1 MNNHTDTRARLIEI
15 TKIIASRNK
24 ARLDELKAEYVRL
37 QKDDFVWYH
46 LLQSFATM
54 GRSSGWHGL
63 IGNKKNYSKVT
74 YEALEVLSPE
84 AREAQ
89 VRDTCRIAK
98 IRMPDKKADY
108 ILGCFEAVQKKGGP
122 LVAKNRLLS
131 LPGREAKIEFLK
143 SFPGIGDKYSR
154 NIMMDVY
161 HEDFRDSIAV
171 DARIKNISEAFGL
184 VFPSY
189 SAHET
194 FYLSV
199 AAEAGLNGWE
209 LDRLMYNFQ
218 EEFLQESQK
227 Q

>member
-1 MNNHTDTRARLIEI
+1 MQSHDEIRERLVGI
-15 TKIIASRNK
+15 TKAIASRRR

-37 QKDDFVWYH
+37 QKDDFLWYH

-54 GRSSGWHGL
+54 GRSAGWHGL
-63 IGNKKNYSKVT
+63 IGNKKNYSRVT
-74 YEALEVLSPE
+74 YEALDILSPE

-89 VRDTCRIAK
+89 VRETCRIAK
-98 IRMPDKKADY
+98 IRMPDIKADY
-108 ILGCFEAVQKKGGP
+108 ILGCYDAVRKMGGP
-122 LVAKNRLLS
+122 LAAKNRLLS
-131 LPGREAKIEFLK
+131 LLGRDAKIAFLK

-171 DARIKNISEAFGL
+171 DVRIKNVSEAFGL
-184 VFPSY
+184 IFSSY
-189 SAHET
+189 STHES

-199 AAEAGLNGWE
+199 AADAGLNGWE

-218 EEFLQESQK
+218 EEFIQEA
-227 Q
+227 

>member
-1 MNNHTDTRARLIEI
+1 MQSNNEICERLIGI
-15 TKIIASRNK
+15 TKAIASRRK

-37 QKDDFVWYH
+37 KNDDFVWYH

-54 GRSSGWHGL
+54 GRSAGWHGL

-74 YEALEVLSPE
+74 YEALIVLSPE

-89 VRDTCRIAK
+89 VRETCRLAK

-108 ILGCFEAVQKKGGP
+108 ILGCYDAVHKMGGP
-122 LVAKNRLLS
+122 LAAKNRLLS
-131 LPGREAKIEFLK
+131 LPGRDAKIAFLK
-143 SFPGIGDKYSR
+143 SFPGIGEKYSR

-161 HEDFRDSIAV
+161 HEDFRDSIAIDV
-171 DARIKNISEAFGL
+171 RIKNVSEAFGL
-184 VFPSY
+184 VFSSY

-199 AAEAGLNGWE
+199 AAGAGLNGWE

-218 EEFLQESQK
+218 EEFIQES
-227 Q
+227 